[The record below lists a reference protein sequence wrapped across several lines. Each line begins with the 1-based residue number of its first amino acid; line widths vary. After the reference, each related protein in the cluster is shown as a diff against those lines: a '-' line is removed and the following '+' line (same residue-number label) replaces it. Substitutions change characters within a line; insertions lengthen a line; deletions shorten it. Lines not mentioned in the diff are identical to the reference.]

1 MSIGIYRLVAPD
13 GSVYVGQSTNLE
25 QRQKAYRA
33 GNCRDMPK
41 LHCSF
46 LKYGAINH
54 KFEILALLESKDP
67 YELCV
72 LEQFYITHFRQIG
85 ANLLNTNNVLRA
97 KYPENHYFKSRS
109 YEKTEEHKINI
120 GNSNRGKKRTPEQC
134 RKNGL
139 AKKGQYPASAKRV
152 IDLSTMTIY
161 PSARVAA
168 ELFGYRHSTLKAM
181 LNGQRKNKT
190 TFIYENRGNNSSDE

>member
-1 MSIGIYRLVAPD
+1 MSIGIYKITSPN
-13 GSVYVGQSTNLE
+13 GSIYIGQSTNLE
-25 QRQKAYRA
+25 QRFRVYQYN
-33 GNCRDMPK
+33 NCKDMPK
-41 LHCSF
+41 LYASF
-46 LKYGAINH
+46 MEFGAANH
-54 KFEILALLESKDP
+54 IFEVIIYLDIKTP
-67 YELCV
+67 KELNM
-72 LEQFYITHFRQIG
+72 LEQYYIDYYRNMGF
-85 ANLLNTNNVLRA
+85 NVLNILNPA
-97 KYPENHYFKSRS
+97 KKEYPEGHIFKSKS
-109 YEKTEEHKINI
+109 YPKSEQHKDNI
-120 GNSNRGKKRTPEQC
+120 RKAITGIKRTPEQC
-134 RKNGL
+134 IKCGL